1 MKKGPSNEQ
10 KRLMKEFRD
19 CTCFEFMGHD
29 EVSAD
34 DPQKFIWLWNKNIQW
49 LRDMTTD
56 TDRLATSYMT
66 KHAV

>member
-1 MKKGPSNEQ
+1 
-10 KRLMKEFRD
+10 
-19 CTCFEFMGHD
+19 MGHD